1 MSDTIHRG
9 TISFVNY
16 EKHFGTIEYNNKKKS
31 VNFKTNDPDNNKKP
45 HQFRINDEVSFQLK
59 LSDRGDKMTAYK
71 VKFLHNTSIDLLLQ
85 KAAIENRFS
94 GYLKIV
100 DDEYFVKEWD
110 SYIFFPLI
118 VSPWE
123 KPPVESA
130 ANEAITFKFLNL
142 DKPNGLTAELFSHN
156 YLPEYK
162 KAMQHFKNEIS
173 IDAVVYKV
181 SPHGI
186 YLNLFDEVM
195 RAKLPLA
202 EQPDAKEGDVIP
214 VLITHLAH
222 ARVVVKKAANPEE

>member
-1 MSDTIHRG
+1 
-9 TISFVNY
+9 
-16 EKHFGTIEYNNKKKS
+16 
-31 VNFKTNDPDNNKKP
+31 
-45 HQFRINDEVSFQLK
+45 
-59 LSDRGDKMTAYK
+59 MTAYK

-100 DDEYFVKEWD
+100 EDEYFVKEWD

-130 ANEAITFKFLNL
+130 ANEAISFRFLNL
-142 DKPNGLTAELFSHN
+142 DKPNALTAELFSHN

-162 KAMQHFKNEIS
+162 KAAQHFKNEIA

-186 YLNLFDEVM
+186 YLNLFEEVM

-202 EQPDAKEGDVIP
+202 EQPDAKEGDIIP
-214 VLITHLAH
+214 VVITHLSH
-222 ARVVVKKAANPEE
+222 TRIVVKKVTEG